1 MMKRLPRTIDTQAL
15 NKANLKAWLNELG
28 FDVDEIE
35 DDDLRFDITP
45 YFNAHVLIGEAM
57 VELLIVERF
66 EHLDE
71 AVALKIVN
79 QLNGR
84 RFTPKWLVRD
94 EGAVIC
100 AYRYDWQGKV
110 RFPDFA
116 RVVRI
121 VGAMATRGYQ
131 WFEQADDAARRYKE
145 EQAEEQGAASADDTA
160 AAKPDANE
168 AGAAVNRSN
177 KILH

>member
-1 MMKRLPRTIDTQAL
+1 MARVPRTIDTQAL

-79 QLNGR
+79 QLNVR

-94 EGAVIC
+94 EGSVIC
-100 AYRYDWQGKV
+100 AYRYDWQGNV
-110 RFPDFA
+110 RFSDFA

-131 WFEQADDAARRYKE
+131 WLEQADDAARRYKE
-145 EQAEEQGAASADDTA
+145 EHVQAQGEASEDDRAAT
-160 AAKPDANE
+160 KPDATE
-168 AGAAVNRSN
+168 SGAATKRAN

>member
-1 MMKRLPRTIDTQAL
+1 MARFRRIL
-15 NKANLKAWLNELG
+15 NVKDLSKAPLIVWLTELG
-28 FDVDEIE
+28 FNADE
-35 DDDLRFDITP
+35 DDDGDLRFDITP
-45 YFNAHVLIGEAM
+45 YFNGHLLVGEAM
-57 VELLIVERF
+57 VELLIVERY

-94 EGAVIC
+94 EGSVIC
-100 AYRYDWQGKV
+100 AYRYDWQGNV
-110 RFPDFA
+110 RFSDFA

-131 WFEQADDAARRYKE
+131 WLEQADDAARRYKE
-145 EQAEEQGAASADDTA
+145 GHVQEQGEASADDRAATKSDATESGTA
-160 AAKPDANE
+160 A
-168 AGAAVNRSN
+168 NRSN

>member
-1 MMKRLPRTIDTQAL
+1 MARVPRTIDTQAL

-45 YFNAHVLIGEAM
+45 YFNAYVLIGEAM
-57 VELLIVERF
+57 VELLIMQRF

-94 EGAVIC
+94 EGSVIC
-100 AYRYDWQGKV
+100 AYRYDWQGRV
-110 RFPDFA
+110 SFSDFA
-116 RVVRI
+116 RAVRI
-121 VGAMATRGYQ
+121 VGAMAIRGYQ
-131 WFEQADDAARRYKE
+131 WLEQADDAARRYKE
-145 EQAEEQGAASADDTA
+145 EQVEEQGEASAADRA
-160 AAKPDANE
+160 ATKPDAAE
-168 AGAAVNRSN
+168 SGATTKRAN

>member
-1 MMKRLPRTIDTQAL
+1 MALIPRIIDTQAL

-35 DDDLRFDITP
+35 DDDLRF
-45 YFNAHVLIGEAM
+45 
-57 VELLIVERF
+57 

-94 EGAVIC
+94 EGSVIC
-100 AYRYDWQGKV
+100 AYRYDWQGNV
-110 RFPDFA
+110 SCSDFA

-131 WFEQADDAARRYKE
+131 WFEQADDTGRRYKE
-145 EQAEEQGAASADDTA
+145 EHVQEQGEASADDRA
-160 AAKPDANE
+160 ATKPDAAE
-168 AGAAVNRSN
+168 SGVATKSAN

>member
-1 MMKRLPRTIDTQAL
+1 MARVPRTIDTQAL

-94 EGAVIC
+94 EGSVIC
-100 AYRYDWQGKV
+100 AYRYDWQGNV
-110 RFPDFA
+110 RFSDFA

-131 WFEQADDAARRYKE
+131 WLEQADDAARRYKE
-145 EQAEEQGAASADDTA
+145 EQVQEQGEASEDDRAAT
-160 AAKPDANE
+160 KPDATE
-168 AGAAVNRSN
+168 SGTATNRSN